1 MARSKKDRTTFP
13 LSLRANEDPR
23 IREFLEL
30 QSGGYSDVLR
40 YLIEKEIAENGIRD
54 LTALIPAR
62 RSIDNFINNSYPGV
76 GTTNVPSSYTI
87 KPQIE
92 DNSKVEHTN
101 TESRETKEEKES
113 EEEHSTESEEEHS
126 TSSKEVEFTVHAS
139 RNIEESL
146 TKVQNIVEEI
156 SVEENEEDD
165 DEIPDCYK

>member
-62 RSIDNFINNSYPGV
+62 RSIDNFISNSYPGV

-92 DNSKVEHTN
+92 DNNKVEHTN

-113 EEEHSTESEEEHS
+113 EEEHST
-126 TSSKEVEFTVHAS
+126 SSKEVEFTVHAS
-139 RNIEESL
+139 RNTEESL

>member
-62 RSIDNFINNSYPGV
+62 RSIDNFYQV
-76 GTTNVPSSYTI
+76 GGTSNVPSNHTI

-92 DNSKVEHTN
+92 DSSEVEYT
-101 TESRETKEEKES
+101 
-113 EEEHSTESEEEHS
+113 STESKEAKKEKEIEDEEHS

-156 SVEENEEDD
+156 SVEENEEEEDD

>member
-13 LSLRANEDPR
+13 LSLRTNEDPR

-62 RSIDNFINNSYPGV
+62 RSIDNFYQV
-76 GTTNVPSSYTI
+76 GGTSNVPSNHTI

-92 DNSKVEHTN
+92 DNSEVEHTS
-101 TESRETKEEKES
+101 TESKETKEEKEI
-113 EEEHSTESEEEHS
+113 EYEREYS
-126 TSSKEVEFTVHAS
+126 TSSKEVEVTVQS
-139 RNIEESL
+139 SKDIEESSIK
-146 TKVQNIVEEI
+146 TQSIVEEV

>member
-62 RSIDNFINNSYPGV
+62 RSIDNFISNSYPGV

-87 KPQIE
+87 NPQIE

-113 EEEHSTESEEEHS
+113 EEEHSTSL
-126 TSSKEVEFTVHAS
+126 KEVEFTVHAS

>member
-1 MARSKKDRTTFP
+1 MAKSKKDRTTFP

-62 RSIDNFINNSYPGV
+62 RSIDNFISNSYPGV
-76 GTTNVPSSYTI
+76 GTTNVPSSHTI

-101 TESRETKEEKES
+101 TESRETKEEKEI
-113 EEEHSTESEEEHS
+113 EEEREYS

-139 RNIEESL
+139 RDIEESL
-146 TKVQNIVEEI
+146 TKIQNIVEEI